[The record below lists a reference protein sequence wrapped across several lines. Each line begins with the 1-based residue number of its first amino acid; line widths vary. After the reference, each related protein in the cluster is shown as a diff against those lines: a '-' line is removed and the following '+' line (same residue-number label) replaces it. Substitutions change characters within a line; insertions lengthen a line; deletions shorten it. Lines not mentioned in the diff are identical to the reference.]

1 MGLQGL
7 GQGEGPGSDFAA
19 ALAAKLKSAGA
30 GGVSQGPGA
39 AALNF
44 SGETERFAEQFESA
58 ALPSGQYPD
67 LENSQTIG
75 ISTGNPDVDVVRE
88 GAALTD
94 FGTEGGQSSWRR
106 RLAPR
111 HRDAVRRFFQTD
123 ENQR

>member
-7 GQGEGPGSDFAA
+7 AQNEGPGSEFAR
-19 ALAAKLKSAGA
+19 ALAEKLKAAGG
-30 GGVSQGPGA
+30 GGVSRGPGEA
-39 AALNF
+39 SLDF
-44 SGETERFAEQFESA
+44 TGETARFSEQFEA
-58 ALPSGQYPD
+58 TALPSGQYPD
-67 LENSQTIG
+67 LEHSQTIG
-75 ISTGNPDVDVVRE
+75 ISTGDPQVDVVRQ
-88 GAALTD
+88 GAALTE

>member
-7 GQGEGPGSDFAA
+7 AKGDGPGSEFAA
-19 ALAAKLKSAGA
+19 ALAAKLQAAGS

-44 SGETERFAEQFESA
+44 TGETERFAEQFESTP
-58 ALPSGQYPD
+58 LPSGQYPD

-75 ISTGNPDVDVVRE
+75 ISTGNPDVDIVRE
-88 GAALTD
+88 GAALTE
-94 FGTEGGQSSWRR
+94 FGTDGSQSSWRR